1 MRRRVAGITALCIG
15 FGLAAGVL
23 PAAGAPAG
31 AAHTAVGDPTGGE
44 RPTDRGDVPSF
55 DPAPGAEPSPEADH
69 VLVRFVDDATPSQER
84 AALGAVGVR
93 GADDVAG
100 TGFVEVPLGDEA
112 PADVLARLEADPLVA
127 EVQLDHVRSVAAWT
141 DDPLVEYTWPY
152 LDLTRLPRAWDLST
166 GAGTVIAVLD
176 TGVDASHPDLAGSV
190 EPGIDLVNGDSDP
203 ADDHGHGTIVAG
215 AAMAHGDNG
224 EGAVGAAYGAR
235 LLPVKVLDSRGR
247 GPDSVVAQGIAWAV
261 DHGADVLN
269 LSLGG
274 PDVSPVLLAAMQA
287 AVARGVVVVVAA
299 GNDGSDV
306 AQYPAA
312 YAPQVAGVL
321 AVGAT
326 DDDGALTD
334 FSSWGDWVSIAAPGV
349 QVVGPAAGGGYAQAD
364 GTSLAA
370 PFVSGTA
377 ALVLAR
383 TPGATPAV
391 VEDRLVSTA
400 RDAGPRGVDPFYGR
414 GVLDAAAAVDGPART
429 VAPAVPLDRAPR
441 DADDAGD
448 TSTNS
453 QVLEVGAWSHAA
465 AQGTLAPEG
474 DVDWY
479 RYDAEAAGYYEVAVQ
494 NYVGADRSP
503 ALDLVL
509 EVQAPGGKVLLDL
522 DESGTSERGIVSV
535 PDAWSLSIAVRNAN
549 GSSPE
554 GTYRLT
560 VSATP
565 RPVFLPSAQQG
576 PEGGAVAAAELTGDG
591 LVDSVLAVPGESS
604 VLLYPGRGDATLA
617 PAVRVA
623 VGGTLSGAQVAVLDV
638 EGDGLTDVAVTTTS
652 GIQVLRQDAGTL
664 VAAGL
669 TPVAGGARE
678 IEAADLDG
686 DGDVDLVVDA
696 GAGADGAT
704 QVFRND
710 GSGAFTAGA
719 SLGTLCAS
727 VAVGDLTQDGRPD
740 VVCGAAAHP
749 QLADGSFGPGATLDG
764 PSAGRVEIGD
774 LTADGLPDVVR
785 SASGVGLSIDPALPG
800 GGFGERLVYDNFA
813 APSVLALGDVDGD
826 GLLDVV
832 GSRPR
837 SGAVVVM
844 YQSASGTLS
853 TPTSSSVPYR
863 ETLSAHGLALAH
875 LDGDGLL
882 DGVLAG
888 AGVLALRQTRLD
900 WTTGRVDWVN
910 DVAPEPHAAGVVV
923 RPTVTVHTFPEVA
936 PSSVT
941 EQTVRLVDGTTGTA
955 MGATR
960 SYDTRTNA
968 VSLTP
973 TADLV
978 RGRHYELLVSGL
990 TSTAGVV
997 QPGTF
1002 RSWFT
1007 VAAGGDRFTPVDPLR
1022 VLDTRF
1028 GTGVAAGALE
1038 PGRPVSLPLGHLV
1051 PPDATAVVLNVTS
1064 TMATGTGNVRVYP
1077 TPVGAGVPPQVSNL
1091 NIVQGVDQPNLA
1103 TVALGAAG
1111 SVDLLVEGPST
1122 HLVAD
1127 LAGYYAPGAATAFVP
1142 MSPVRALD
1150 TRDGSGGVPAAPVR
1164 AGRWVDLVVTGRNG
1178 VPVDATAVVLNVTAT
1193 MVDAMTHV
1201 RVYPAPAAS
1210 ESPEPPDISNLN
1222 LHPGRDQANLVTV
1235 RVGDGGRVRL
1245 YTHSAD
1251 LHLVADLAGY
1261 YAPTGDHGFVP
1272 LAPKRLADTRTGLG
1286 ISGGP
1291 LQPGVPATLTV
1302 TGWRGVPD
1310 DATSVVLNVTGV
1322 APQGGTHVRVFPT
1335 TTPATLPQVSNLNLV
1350 AGRDEPNLVIVRPG
1364 TGGRVSFYSQSSS
1377 LHLVADVSGYFRR

>member
-1 MRRRVAGITALCIG
+1 MRRRVAGITALCVG

-31 AAHTAVGDPTGGE
+31 ASPAAVADPTGGE

-55 DPAPGAEPSPEADH
+55 APAPEAEPAPEADH
-69 VLVRFVDDATPSQER
+69 VLVRFVDDATPTQER
-84 AALGAVGVR
+84 AVLGAVGAR
-93 GADDVAG
+93 GADEVDG
-100 TGFVEVPLGDEA
+100 TGFVEVPVGDEA
-112 PADVLARLEADPLVA
+112 PEDVLARLEADPLVA
-127 EVQLDHVRSVAAWT
+127 EVQLDHVRSAAAWT
-141 DDPLVEYTWPY
+141 DDPLLEHTWPY

-176 TGVDASHPDLAGSV
+176 TGVDARHPDLAGSV
-190 EPGIDLVNGDSDP
+190 EPGIDLVSGDSNP

-224 EGAVGAAYGAR
+224 VGAVGAAYGAR
-235 LLPVKVLDSRGR
+235 LLPVKVLDARGN
-247 GPDSVVAQGIAWAV
+247 GADSVVAQGIAWAV

-274 PDVSPVLLAAMQA
+274 SDPSPVLLAAMQA

-334 FSSWGDWVSIAAPGV
+334 FSSWGDWVSIAAPGSRI
-349 QVVGPAAGGGYAQAD
+349 VGPAAGGGYAQAD

-383 TPGATPAV
+383 TPGATPAL

-414 GVLDAAAAVDGPART
+414 GVLDAAAAVDSPTART

-453 QVLEVGAWSHAA
+453 QVLEVETWSHAS

-479 RYDAEAAGYYEVAVQ
+479 RYDATSAGYYAVEVQ
-494 NYVGADRSP
+494 NYAGADRSP

-509 EVQAPGGKVLLDL
+509 EVQAPGGRVLLDV
-522 DESGTSERGIVSV
+522 DESETSERGIVSV

-565 RPVFLPSAQQG
+565 RPVFLPSAQPG
-576 PEGGAVAAAELTGDG
+576 PDGGAVGAAELTGDG
-591 LVDSVLAVPGESS
+591 LVDSVLAVPGETS
-604 VLLYPGRGDATLA
+604 VLLHPGRGDATLA

-623 VGGTLSGAQVAVLDV
+623 AGGTLSGTQVAVLDV
-638 EGDGLTDVAVTTTS
+638 EGDGRTDVAVTTTS

-678 IEAADLDG
+678 IEAADLDV
-686 DGDVDLVVDA
+686 DGDVDLVVN
-696 GAGADGAT
+696 AGADAGGAT
-704 QVFRND
+704 QAFIND
-710 GSGAFTAGA
+710 GAGGFTAGA
-719 SLGTLCAS
+719 SLGTLCAP

-740 VVCGAAAHP
+740 VVCGTEVHP
-749 QLADGSFGPGATLDG
+749 QLADGSFGPGVALDG
-764 PSAGRVEIGD
+764 PAGGNVVIGD

-785 SASGVGLSIDPALPG
+785 AAGGLSINPALPG
-800 GGFGERLVYDNFA
+800 GGFGERLLYDNVA
-813 APSVLALGDVDGD
+813 TPRALALGDVDGN

-832 GSRPR
+832 GAARRAGSV
-837 SGAVVVM
+837 SVM
-844 YQSASGTLS
+844 FQSASGTLS
-853 TPTSSSVPYR
+853 TPTSSAVPWQ
-863 ETLSAHGLALAH
+863 ETVSAHGLALAH

-888 AGVLALRQTRLD
+888 DSVLALRQTRLD
-900 WTTGRVDWVN
+900 WTTGRVDWVH
-910 DVAPEPHAAGVVV
+910 DVFPEPHAAGVAV
-923 RPTVTVHTFPEVA
+923 RPTVTVHTFPDVA

-955 MGATR
+955 VSATR
-960 SYDTRTNA
+960 SYEARTHR
-968 VSLTP
+968 VSITP

-990 TSTAGVV
+990 TSPAGAV

-1022 VLDTRF
+1022 VLDTRD
-1028 GTGVAAGALE
+1028 GTGVGGGALQS
-1038 PGRPVSLPLGHLV
+1038 GRPVSLPLGDLL
-1051 PPDATAVVLNVTS
+1051 PPGATAVVLNVTS
-1064 TMATGTGNVRVYP
+1064 TQATGTGNVRVYP
-1077 TPVGAGVPPQVSNL
+1077 TPAGAGGPPEVSNL
-1091 NIVQGVDQPNLA
+1091 NIVQGVDQPNLV
-1103 TVALGAAG
+1103 TVALGAGG
-1111 SVDLLVEGPST
+1111 SVDLMADGPST
-1122 HLVAD
+1122 HAVAD

-1150 TRDGSGGVPAAPVR
+1150 TRDGTGGVPSAPVR
-1164 AGRWVDLVVTGRNG
+1164 GGRWVDLVVTGRNG

-1193 MVDAMTHV
+1193 HVAEMTHV

-1210 ESPEPPDISNLN
+1210 ESAEPPVISNLN
-1222 LHPGRDQANLVTV
+1222 LRPGRDQANLVTV
-1235 RVGDGGRVRL
+1235 RVGDGGRVRFFT
-1245 YTHSAD
+1245 YAAD

-1261 YAPTGDHGFVP
+1261 YAPTGDNGYVA
-1272 LAPKRLADTRTGLG
+1272 LAPQRLADTRTGLG

-1302 TGWRGVPD
+1302 TGWRGVPE
-1310 DATSVVLNVTGV
+1310 DASSVVLNVTGV
-1322 APQGGTHVRVFPT
+1322 APQAVTHVRVFPT
-1335 TTPATLPQVSNLNLV
+1335 TTPATLPLVSNLNLV

-1364 TGGRVSFYSQSSS
+1364 TGGRVSFYAPSST